1 MFGKKALMDNLSRDL
16 DRARGK
22 RNDALAS
29 DVTTLSA
36 HIAELEARLSEE
48 KDRRERE
55 RIGGEIEGIKK
66 RLKDTATAFA
76 PVIAGLCDATEA
88 AAAVAPEA
96 RELNS
101 FLLSV
106 ATEVDIVIEYLLLRC
121 ARATLCWTCRS
132 RSSRRPSC
140 RKRMIAYSFFQHGY
154 VATKRREK
162 KNQRRIGSARQ
173 LDLTVKRR
181 DRMRQSALCEMIFG
195 ARAATVTCARAFAG
209 LACLMP

>member
-1 MFGKKALMDNLSRDL
+1 
-16 DRARGK
+16 
-22 RNDALAS
+22 
-29 DVTTLSA
+29 
-36 HIAELEARLSEE
+36 LEARLSEE

-76 PVIAGLCDATEA
+76 PIIAGLCDATEA

-181 DRMRQSALCEMIFG
+181 DPNAPIRVALDDFRCPRCNSHVRTRICRIGVFDALILCGSA
-195 ARAATVTCARAFAG
+195 AAVTPAVSPATVQGPFSPPWPPQPLKKDR
-209 LACLMP
+209 

>member
-1 MFGKKALMDNLSRDL
+1 MDNLSRDL

-88 AAAVAPEA
+88 AAAVAVAPEA

-106 ATEVDIVIEYLLLRC
+106 ATEVDIVIEYLLRELQRQTE

-132 RSSRRPSC
+132 RSLRRPSC

-154 VATKRREK
+154 VAIKKRDK
-162 KNQRRIGSARQ
+162 KN
-173 LDLTVKRR
+173 
-181 DRMRQSALCEMIFG
+181 
-195 ARAATVTCARAFAG
+195 
-209 LACLMP
+209 

>member
-1 MFGKKALMDNLSRDL
+1 MMDNLSRDL

-22 RNDALAS
+22 RNALAFKRDALAS

-106 ATEVDIVIEYLLLRC
+106 ATEVDIVIEYLLRELQRQTE

-132 RSSRRPSC
+132 RSLRRPSC

-154 VATKRREK
+154 VAIKRREK
-162 KNQRRIGSARQ
+162 KNQQRIGSARQ

-181 DRMRQSALCEMIFG
+181 DRMRKSAL
-195 ARAATVTCARAFAG
+195 
-209 LACLMP
+209 

>member
-1 MFGKKALMDNLSRDL
+1 MDNLSRDL

-22 RNDALAS
+22 RNAVAFKRDALAS

-106 ATEVDIVIEYLLLRC
+106 ATEVDIVIDYLLRELQRQTEAC
-121 ARATLCWTCRS
+121 AATLCWTCRS

-162 KNQRRIGSARQ
+162 KNQQRIGSARQ

-181 DRMRQSALCEMIFG
+181 DRMRKSAL
-195 ARAATVTCARAFAG
+195 
-209 LACLMP
+209 

>member
-1 MFGKKALMDNLSRDL
+1 
-16 DRARGK
+16 
-22 RNDALAS
+22 
-29 DVTTLSA
+29 
-36 HIAELEARLSEE
+36 
-48 KDRRERE
+48 
-55 RIGGEIEGIKK
+55 

-106 ATEVDIVIEYLLLRC
+106 ATEVDIVIEYLLRELQRQTE

-132 RSSRRPSC
+132 RSLRRPSC

-154 VATKRREK
+154 NKEAGK
-162 KNQRRIGSARQ
+162 KESAE
-173 LDLTVKRR
+173 
-181 DRMRQSALCEMIFG
+181 DRLST
-195 ARAATVTCARAFAG
+195 AA
-209 LACLMP
+209 

>member
-1 MFGKKALMDNLSRDL
+1 MDNLSRDL

-22 RNDALAS
+22 RNALAFKRDALAS

-106 ATEVDIVIEYLLLRC
+106 ATEVDIVIEYLLRELQRQTE

-132 RSSRRPSC
+132 RSLRRPSC
-140 RKRMIAYSFFQHGY
+140 RKRMIAYSFFHGY

-162 KNQRRIGSARQ
+162 KNQQRIGSARQ

-181 DRMRQSALCEMIFG
+181 DRMRKSALC
-195 ARAATVTCARAFAG
+195 
-209 LACLMP
+209 

>member
-1 MFGKKALMDNLSRDL
+1 MDNLSRDL

-22 RNDALAS
+22 RNAVAFKRDALAS

-66 RLKDTATAFA
+66 QLKDTATAFA

-106 ATEVDIVIEYLLLRC
+106 ATEVDIVIEYLLRELQRQTEARGNAVLDLPESVIEAPELPKKNDRLLLFPAWLRRNKE
-121 ARATLCWTCRS
+121 A
-132 RSSRRPSC
+132 
-140 RKRMIAYSFFQHGY
+140 
-154 VATKRREK
+154 EK
-162 KNQRRIGSARQ
+162 KGNQQRIGSARQ

-181 DRMRQSALCEMIFG
+181 NRMRKSALC
-195 ARAATVTCARAFAG
+195 
-209 LACLMP
+209 

>member
-22 RNDALAS
+22 RNALAFKRDALAS

-96 RELNS
+96 RELNRY
-101 FLLSV
+101 LLAV
-106 ATEVDIVIEYLLLRC
+106 GTEVDTVIDFLLRELERQ
-121 ARATLCWTCRS
+121 AAAVRAGQATPDLPQSASKAPRGTKNNDRLLRFPTWL
-132 RSSRRPSC
+132 RRNEE
-140 RKRMIAYSFFQHGY
+140 
-154 VATKRREK
+154 EK
-162 KNQRRIGSARQ
+162 KMDTDQRS
-173 LDLTVKRR
+173 V
-181 DRMRQSALCEMIFG
+181 
-195 ARAATVTCARAFAG
+195 AA
-209 LACLMP
+209 